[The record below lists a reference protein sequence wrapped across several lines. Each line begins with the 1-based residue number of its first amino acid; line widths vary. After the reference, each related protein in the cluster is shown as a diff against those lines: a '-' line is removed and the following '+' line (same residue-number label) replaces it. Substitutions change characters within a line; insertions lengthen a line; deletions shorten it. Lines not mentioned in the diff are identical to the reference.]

1 VSVSLTEWIL
11 GAYGAL
17 SLTAFVAYGWDKLQ
31 AKRGG
36 WRVPEKNLH
45 VLALIG
51 GFAGAFLGMRVFRH
65 KTKHPMFAVMI
76 GVSVVVHGGVWVWVW
91 MR

>member
-1 VSVSLTEWIL
+1 MSPTEWTL
-11 GAYGAL
+11 SAYGAL
-17 SLTAFVAYGWDKLQ
+17 SVIAFVAYGWDKWQ

-45 VLALIG
+45 ALALIG
-51 GFAGAFLGMRVFRH
+51 GFVGALLGMRVFRH

-76 GVSVVVHGGVWVWVW
+76 GVAVVVHGGVWVWVW

>member
-1 VSVSLTEWIL
+1 VSVSPTEWIL
-11 GAYGAL
+11 SAYGTL